1 MCRKPKKRENK
12 LENIYLL
19 GYYVMLALERIQQ
32 NNKFNTNIW
41 TKANFDC
48 VKRRIEQI
56 NAKIELVIEKP
67 WEKSDDEN
75 NHE

>member
-1 MCRKPKKRENK
+1 
-12 LENIYLL
+12 
-19 GYYVMLALERIQQ
+19 MLALERLHQ

-56 NAKIELVIEKP
+56 NARIELVIEKP
-67 WEKSDDEN
+67 LENSEDEN
-75 NHE
+75 LL

>member
-1 MCRKPKKRENK
+1 
-12 LENIYLL
+12 
-19 GYYVMLALERIQQ
+19 MLALERIHQ

-56 NAKIELVIEKP
+56 NARIELVIEKP
-67 WEKSDDEN
+67 LENSEDEN
-75 NHE
+75 LL